1 VGAGAATINT
11 SPLGIKYI
19 YATCLSFALESDK
32 CTNNI
37 TEYEAVILGFRKLRS
52 LGITTCI
59 VKTDSKIVA
68 GQIEKYCFAK
78 ELVLMQYL
86 SVVWSLEKQFKGFT
100 LQHIER
106 SKNEEADM
114 LAKAAA
120 KGDPLPSD
128 VLLKVA

>member
-1 VGAGAATINT
+1 LADFIVDWTTPLDPHQQSIETIWTIHYDGAWCHVGAGAATINT

-86 SVVWSLEKQFKGFT
+86 SVV
-100 LQHIER
+100 
-106 SKNEEADM
+106 
-114 LAKAAA
+114 
-120 KGDPLPSD
+120 
-128 VLLKVA
+128 